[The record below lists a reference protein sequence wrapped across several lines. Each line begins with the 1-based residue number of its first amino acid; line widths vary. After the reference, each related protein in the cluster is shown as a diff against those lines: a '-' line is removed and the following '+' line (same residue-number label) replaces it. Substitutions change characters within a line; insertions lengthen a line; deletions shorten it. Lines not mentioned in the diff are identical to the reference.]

1 MAVSA
6 SDRRCHNGG
15 PFAGTETV
23 MKNTLLAAVATLAL
37 FAALP
42 SPVVL
47 AAGQDT
53 TAPDPAK
60 DPMLLSGG
68 FLSGHPD
75 LRYRMHGQAEIE
87 KGRLDDAFSF
97 FRRAA
102 WYGDKASQGMVA
114 EMLWNGQGTARDRA
128 LAYAWMDLAAERG
141 YYGFA
146 LLRERYWD
154 ALTEEERAR
163 ALELGTEVYAQ
174 YGDAAAEPRLATALR
189 RARRSGTGSRTGFTG
204 NVKINV
210 PGPGGEHITIDG
222 AKFYDDRYWDPKQY
236 RAWQDEVWTHPARVG
251 KVSVG
256 DVEQVRA
263 ESRIPATAPQQDA
276 EEPRTPERDGGEIL
290 DR

>member
-1 MAVSA
+1 
-6 SDRRCHNGG
+6 
-15 PFAGTETV
+15 
-23 MKNTLLAAVATLAL
+23 MKSMLLAGMVGFAL
-37 FAALP
+37 LSTIPAPAA
-42 SPVVL
+42 L

-53 TAPDPAK
+53 SAPDPAK

-75 LRYRMHGQAEIE
+75 LRYRMHGQAELE
-87 KGRLDDAFSF
+87 QGRHEDAFSF

-114 EMLWNGQGTARDRA
+114 EMLWNGQGTPRDRA

-163 ALELGTEVYAQ
+163 ALEVGGEVYAS
-174 YGDAAAEPRLATALR
+174 YGDAVAEPRLATALR
-189 RARRSGTGSRTGFTG
+189 RARRSGTGSRTGFAG

-210 PGPGGEHITIDG
+210 PGPGGEHITIDA

-236 RAWQDEVWTHPARVG
+236 RAWQDTVWTHPARVG

-256 DVEQVRA
+256 EVEQVQ
-263 ESRIPATAPQQDA
+263 SRIPAATPKPDA
-276 EEPRTPERDGGEIL
+276 EEPRTPERDDAELL
-290 DR
+290 DH

>member
-1 MAVSA
+1 
-6 SDRRCHNGG
+6 
-15 PFAGTETV
+15 
-23 MKNTLLAAVATLAL
+23 MKSTLLAGLITLAL
-37 FAALP
+37 FSAVSAHP
-42 SPVVL
+42 AL

-53 TAPDPAK
+53 SAPDPAR

-75 LRYRMHGQAEIE
+75 LRYRMHGQAELE
-87 KGRLDDAFSF
+87 QRRYEDAFSF

-102 WYGDKASQGMVA
+102 WYADKASQGMVA
-114 EMLWNGQGTARDRA
+114 EMLWNGQGTAQDRA
-128 LAYAWMDLAAERG
+128 AAYAWMDLAAERG

-154 ALTEEERAR
+154 ALTSEERAR
-163 ALELGTEVYAQ
+163 AIELGGEIYAT
-174 YGDAAAEPRLATALR
+174 YGDEVAEPRLATALR
-189 RARRSGTGSRTGFTG
+189 RARRNSTGSRTGFAG

-222 AKFYDDRYWDPKQY
+222 AKFYDERYWDPKQY
-236 RAWQDEVWTHPARVG
+236 RAWQDAVWTHPARVG

-256 DVEQVRA
+256 EVEQVQ
-263 ESRIPATAPQQDA
+263 SRIPAAAPLLDA
-276 EEPRTPERDGGEIL
+276 KEPRTPERDDAELL